1 MITWQE
7 IDDAIGRII
16 TESLN
21 AAGYPAARIRN
32 DVSEPVARRSYR
44 IDLSN
49 TDDMGT
55 EIYAERGMD
64 IEIYY
69 YPQEKERP
77 KDELNEVS
85 QLLKA
90 ALRSGVAVSDMQIE
104 LSDSIEA
111 DVSDGILALMFRLEW
126 IETAEE
132 EGETMNELIFNEKEV
147 VNGGYDA

>member
-1 MITWQE
+1 
-7 IDDAIGRII
+7 
-16 TESLN
+16 
-21 AAGYPAARIRN
+21 
-32 DVSEPVARRSYR
+32 
-44 IDLSN
+44 
-49 TDDMGT
+49 
-55 EIYAERGMD
+55 MD